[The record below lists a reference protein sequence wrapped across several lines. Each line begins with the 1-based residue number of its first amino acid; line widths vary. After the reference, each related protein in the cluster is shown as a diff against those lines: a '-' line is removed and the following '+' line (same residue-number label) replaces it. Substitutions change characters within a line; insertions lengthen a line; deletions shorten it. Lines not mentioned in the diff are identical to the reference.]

1 MKHMLFLALAASAA
15 AIWAGAPH
23 KSTHAF
29 TSVAVLDRGP
39 RGANARGANARGAIH
54 LHADGSNATSRCLP
68 VLIPV
73 DANRHERMLVELMSA
88 ILQTDDITLLERDAQ
103 AMGVAYLDTNFS
115 MCRPP
120 LLLRQS
126 VRQIMQ
132 RYDLSIAPLER
143 KWMPVPGNNTR
154 FRRPR
159 HGFLDE

>member
-1 MKHMLFLALAASAA
+1 MIRTVLVLLALSTSAA
-15 AIWAGAPH
+15 TDAPH
-23 KSTHAF
+23 DSTHAF
-29 TSVAVLDRGP
+29 TSAALLDRSP
-39 RGANARGANARGAIH
+39 RSTNSRPAIH
-54 LHADGSNATSRCLP
+54 LHAQNATRRLP

-73 DANRHERMLVELMSA
+73 DGRRHEHMLVELMSA

-126 VRQIMQ
+126 IRQIMQ

-143 KWMPVPGNNTR
+143 KWTPVPGNHTL
-154 FRRPR
+154 FRQPPP
-159 HGFLDE
+159 GFLDE